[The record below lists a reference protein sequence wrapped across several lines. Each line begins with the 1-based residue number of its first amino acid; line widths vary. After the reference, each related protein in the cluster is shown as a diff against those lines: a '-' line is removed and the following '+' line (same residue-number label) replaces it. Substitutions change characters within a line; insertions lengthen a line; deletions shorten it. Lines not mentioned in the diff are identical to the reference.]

1 MGEAGATPGSEGVVL
16 HGAVLPRGKAGH
28 RWGYFVVTRLAFGV
42 CVVRIGEGG
51 QWGPGVLSAHWSV
64 RDSPMQWRVLPHP
77 MQLLKMAS
85 KLLCTLQSKG
95 APFTCVMK

>member
-42 CVVRIGEGG
+42 CVVRTGEGG
-51 QWGPGVLSAHWSV
+51 QWGQECFLHTGVCETVPCNGRFSHI
-64 RDSPMQWRVLPHP
+64 P
-77 MQLLKMAS
+77 
-85 KLLCTLQSKG
+85 CN
-95 APFTCVMK
+95 F